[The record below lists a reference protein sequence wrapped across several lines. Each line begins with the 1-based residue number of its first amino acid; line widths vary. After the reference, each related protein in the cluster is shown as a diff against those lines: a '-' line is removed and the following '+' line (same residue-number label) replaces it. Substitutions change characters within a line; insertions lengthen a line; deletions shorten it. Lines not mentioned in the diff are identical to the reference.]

1 MKIIPV
7 EERCQE
13 RVSSG
18 DRFGIFHPYQ
28 CEKKAVV
35 VRVGK
40 RYCKIH
46 DPEYI
51 KAKRK
56 ARNEKLDKECAERT
70 AQYELSDAR
79 KKATEG
85 LSLEELKQ
93 VTPDMI
99 RQIIRKSGL
108 SVTISNSPGIR

>member
-35 VRVGK
+35 VRVGNL
-40 RYCKIH
+40 YCKIH